1 VASIAITVLLLL
13 SYLVRRI
20 KYDIRLWQVVVAS
33 GQDGAVGVNANREEA
48 ASRAEPGAVR
58 RRGPQPRHTRQQVVR
73 AAVAIADAEGLDAVT
88 IRAVAGRLGAGVMSL
103 YSYVPDKQTLVYD
116 MVEEVSGELDL
127 PEPSGDWRAD
137 MHLLAGLQR
146 ALLHRHPWMIEA
158 TSHLQ
163 PLGPAIVATLE
174 FALGALEPTGLAAGP
189 RLETFA
195 LVNGFVAG
203 LVRAELASSAAAVP
217 DPARAA
223 AQAAR
228 LGELLA
234 TGRYPRFAAALTQAG
249 PPATELGAQFERL
262 LDRILDG
269 LVGGA
274 GPG

>member
-1 VASIAITVLLLL
+1 MDVS
-13 SYLVRRI
+13 
-20 KYDIRLWQVVVAS
+20 
-33 GQDGAVGVNANREEA
+33 ANREEA
-48 ASRAEPGAVR
+48 AARAEPGAARAEPGAARAEPGAARAEPGAAR

-88 IRAVAGRLGAGVMSL
+88 IRAVAGRLGTGVMSL

-174 FALGALEPTGLAAGP
+174 FALGALEPTGLTAGA

-234 TGRYPRFAAALTQAG
+234 TGRYPRFAAAVAQGG

-269 LVGGA
+269 LVSSA